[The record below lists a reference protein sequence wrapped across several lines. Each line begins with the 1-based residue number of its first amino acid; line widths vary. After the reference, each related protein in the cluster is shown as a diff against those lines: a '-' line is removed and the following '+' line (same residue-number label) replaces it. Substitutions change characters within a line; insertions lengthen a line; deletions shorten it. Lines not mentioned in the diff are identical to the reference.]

1 MLPLRKLIIFLSLS
15 QSERSSSSSFNSSSL
30 HRICRQKNKKKIL
43 FNRSKNG
50 ITTLVPS
57 SMIRNL
63 GAYCVVFDS
72 DIKVKYASAGSIF
85 SGPNGDIYMT
95 NMLYVICLIL
105 IDVVNKRMTNWLQRE
120 PVSNKNTRLNA
131 GLFFCLTAY
140 FVRG

>member
-105 IDVVNKRMTNWLQRE
+105 IDVANKRMTNWLHI
-120 PVSNKNTRLNA
+120 
-131 GLFFCLTAY
+131 
-140 FVRG
+140 